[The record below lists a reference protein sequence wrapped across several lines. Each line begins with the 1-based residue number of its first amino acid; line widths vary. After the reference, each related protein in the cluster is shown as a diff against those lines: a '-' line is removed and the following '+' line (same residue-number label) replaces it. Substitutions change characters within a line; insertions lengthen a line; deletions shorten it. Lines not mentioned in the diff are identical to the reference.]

1 MACPGSVVGYV
12 DESRGSTEA
21 RDIYGTRIRLTQDG
35 LTYGEEF
42 VSFAEMVGM
51 QPVSHIVWN
60 PGTNFFEVTVLRRNG
75 PDLIVKNLPLQTAEW
90 LRAKISAALSEPNV

>member
-1 MACPGSVVGYV
+1 VDGYF

-21 RDIYGTRIRLTQDG
+21 RDIYGTRIRLSRDG

-42 VSFAEMVGM
+42 VSFEEMGGM
-51 QPVSHIVWN
+51 QPVSHVFWN
-60 PGTNFFEVTVLRRNG
+60 PGTRLFEVAVSRRNG
-75 PDLIVKNLPLQTAEW
+75 SDLLVKNLPLQTAEW